1 MPRPP
6 SIAIV
11 FKKTAEADW
20 VRPLRQY
27 IIKAFQEDPDA
38 YTNDCQLLQ
47 RMRQDMR
54 GASADETGRDL
65 IFRYYSHLET
75 LEPRFRVNEQ
85 GVKVNFRW
93 TDAFTGDSTQQHSL
107 AFEKAGVLFNLAVAF
122 AMHGASLY
130 ADSQSSEAELT
141 TVHMAGIYFQV
152 AADRFHYI
160 NENFL
165 HAPSLD
171 LQQETINVLNGI
183 MMAQAQ
189 ECALIKSRLEK
200 KKDATLSKLAQQA
213 SLMYSNVFDNLK
225 AIIDTNQ
232 LPKGW
237 LLLVETKLRYYQAMA
252 QYHEAR
258 FDESKTRYGMSV
270 ARLSLAEQHA
280 REATKLVGQF
290 TETFFSTTNLAE
302 DLYPE
307 SIQGFQELITSLASK
322 INEELT
328 RATHD
333 NDVIYSDP
341 VPNTSTIPSL
351 EAASVVS
358 NFDINKFYASEERS
372 NVVGSELF
380 SRLVPMAV
388 HESSSLYSEEKA
400 KMLRVEEDKINLADG
415 ELQDALSFM
424 KIPGSLRRFERPFSL
439 SGATALY
446 GSPSFPPEFSEP
458 GKVVRDAISDV
469 QDRERSTPLAEI
481 KATIDSHRVRA
492 TDDLIGIS
500 RMLDDEQNASEL
512 ALREYA
518 SEPLFAGYQPSS
530 RAASYYREQV
540 SDNQKKLEDASTL
553 DSSILKDYQTVVSP
567 WLPTLQNGIEGITS
581 VLIERIKE
589 VNFEEVTNAQ
599 ATEGESLVD
608 IGQDQPIGL
617 SGHVK
622 IIQDI
627 YEQLRDLTKIRRN
640 VMNELK
646 AATQN
651 DDISSALVKANSGK
665 DLQPL
670 FARELKKYDPYTQR
684 LQATTAK
691 QVQLI
696 KQISEEFRRLMELP
710 QARAINDKWEQAE
723 SKKSTVESQVLE
735 ASQVYSHVRDGLEK
749 AKRFYTMLSESLL
762 QFHRQVKD
770 FVTSRAAQREQLS
783 QQIIQDSASRNQ
795 AMLKERLN
803 QYAAPLSDQQQSPR
817 SSYYQPPMQA
827 PPQQN
832 PLSQS
837 PQSQGATHTFDV
849 GQLANQAAQLSLS
862 SPSGNNYAAQNLH
875 APQQQHQPMYS
886 PGASGS
892 AQYQPSA
899 PPYQAVQQQPLMQ
912 QQQQQQPHHHPTPP
926 GPPMQQQ
933 HPGYNAS
940 NQGYPYQSQP
950 QQQQQILGSSPSTFQ
965 LSSAA
970 VPQPV
975 NMLGAPNDSSVDPY
989 SATVRRSMAMESMPM
1004 TSVANPGYRPGY
1016 GGVSTYTSASVPA
1029 HGYSP
1034 VVSNIQPPYMQQS
1047 QPPSQHPAYGGYSE
1061 ALTQNASGPL
1071 IHPPTTQPMG
1081 NAYPPHAGYRQQS
1094 PLSQPPAS
1102 YGSTAPSNHPHQQQ
1116 AYQGSQSFQ
1125 QPQKSMLNQQPGN
1138 GGSQGP
1144 ASGPPGP
1151 QQYMQP
1157 PPPQRQPA
1165 SAVSMLPPQPQPQPA
1180 PYQPYS
1186 STDGYGG
1193 SAPLHSPSGIGPYT
1207 TYGNPTAQGPGAPIQ
1222 QGYYQHPP
1230 PPQQQQQYGQP
1241 PPPHQQHGNQAITT
1255 APQGLSGAPP
1265 PIGTQYQQQPIQP
1278 RYGQQITSGP
1288 PPLNDM
1294 AYSGHSYSSQ
1304 PPPAQQNA
1312 PLPPPAHVPTS
1323 QQGYGLTMGY
1333 PPQGPPQQSMQ
1344 HMPPMQQQQQQQ
1356 QGYQHGYGGNVG
1368 SLMD

>member
-6 SIAIV
+6 CIAIA

-38 YTNDCQLLQ
+38 YTSDCQLLQ

-93 TDAFTGDSTQQHSL
+93 TDAFTGDNTQQYSL

-130 ADSQSSEAELT
+130 ADSQSSDAELT

-225 AIIDTNQ
+225 AIIDTNR

-270 ARLSLAEQHA
+270 ARYSLAEQHA

-302 DLYPE
+302 DLHPE
-307 SIQGFQELITSLASK
+307 SVQGFQELITGLTSK
-322 INEELT
+322 ISEELA

-341 VPNTSTIPSL
+341 VPNTSTLPSL

-372 NVVGSELF
+372 NVVGNELF

-424 KIPGSLRRFERPFSL
+424 KIPGSLRRFERPFSS
-439 SGATALY
+439 SGVSGLY
-446 GSPSFPPEFSEP
+446 GSPSFPPEFSES
-458 GKVVRDAISDV
+458 GKAVRDAISDV
-469 QDRERSTPLAEI
+469 QDRERSIPLAEI
-481 KATIDSHRVRA
+481 KATIDGHRARA
-492 TDDLIGIS
+492 ADDLARIS
-500 RMLDDEQNASEL
+500 RILDDEQNASEL

-530 RAASYYREQV
+530 RAASYYREQI
-540 SDNQKKLEDASTL
+540 SDNQKKLEDAATL
-553 DSSILKDYQTVVSP
+553 DNSILKDYQTVVSP
-567 WLPTLQNGIEGITS
+567 WLPTLQSGIEGITS

-599 ATEGESLVD
+599 LTEGETLVD
-608 IGQDQPIGL
+608 IGQDQPVGL

-627 YEQLRDLTKIRRN
+627 YEQLCDLTKIRRN
-640 VMNELK
+640 VMSELK
-646 AATQN
+646 ASTQN
-651 DDISSALVKANSGK
+651 DDISSSLVKANSGK

-723 SKKSTVESQVLE
+723 SKKSAVEMQVLE
-735 ASQVYSHVRDGLEK
+735 AAQVYIHVRDGLEK
-749 AKRFYTMLSESLL
+749 AKRFYTMLSESLA
-762 QFHRQVKD
+762 QFHHQVKE
-770 FVTSRAAQREQLS
+770 FVASRTTQREQLT
-783 QQIIQDSASRNQ
+783 QQVVQDSASRNQ
-795 AMLKERLN
+795 AMLKERIN
-803 QYAAPLSDQQQSPR
+803 QYAAPPSDQQQSPR
-817 SSYYQPPMQA
+817 SSYYQPPIQA
-827 PPQQN
+827 PPRQN
-832 PLSQS
+832 SLSQS
-837 PQSQGATHTFDV
+837 PPPQGMHGFDV
-849 GQLANQAAQLSLS
+849 GHLANQAAQLSLS
-862 SPSGNNYAAQNLH
+862 SPSGDNYAAQH
-875 APQQQHQPMYS
+875 QQLQPVYS
-886 PGASGS
+886 PGVSGS
-892 AQYQPSA
+892 GPYQPSA
-899 PPYQAVQQQPLMQ
+899 PPYHHTVQQPPQMQQQP
-912 QQQQQQPHHHPTPP
+912 PP
-926 GPPMQQQ
+926 G
-933 HPGYNAS
+933 
-940 NQGYPYQSQP
+940 
-950 QQQQQILGSSPSTFQ
+950 L
-965 LSSAA
+965 
-970 VPQPV
+970 
-975 NMLGAPNDSSVDPY
+975 
-989 SATVRRSMAMESMPM
+989 
-1004 TSVANPGYRPGY
+1004 
-1016 GGVSTYTSASVPA
+1016 
-1029 HGYSP
+1029 
-1034 VVSNIQPPYMQQS
+1034 
-1047 QPPSQHPAYGGYSE
+1047 
-1061 ALTQNASGPL
+1061 
-1071 IHPPTTQPMG
+1071 
-1081 NAYPPHAGYRQQS
+1081 
-1094 PLSQPPAS
+1094 
-1102 YGSTAPSNHPHQQQ
+1102 
-1116 AYQGSQSFQ
+1116 
-1125 QPQKSMLNQQPGN
+1125 
-1138 GGSQGP
+1138 
-1144 ASGPPGP
+1144 
-1151 QQYMQP
+1151 
-1157 PPPQRQPA
+1157 
-1165 SAVSMLPPQPQPQPA
+1165 
-1180 PYQPYS
+1180 
-1186 STDGYGG
+1186 
-1193 SAPLHSPSGIGPYT
+1193 
-1207 TYGNPTAQGPGAPIQ
+1207 
-1222 QGYYQHPP
+1222 
-1230 PPQQQQQYGQP
+1230 
-1241 PPPHQQHGNQAITT
+1241 
-1255 APQGLSGAPP
+1255 
-1265 PIGTQYQQQPIQP
+1265 
-1278 RYGQQITSGP
+1278 
-1288 PPLNDM
+1288 
-1294 AYSGHSYSSQ
+1294 
-1304 PPPAQQNA
+1304 
-1312 PLPPPAHVPTS
+1312 
-1323 QQGYGLTMGY
+1323 
-1333 PPQGPPQQSMQ
+1333 
-1344 HMPPMQQQQQQQ
+1344 PMQQQQ
-1356 QGYQHGYGGNVG
+1356 
-1368 SLMD
+1368 